1 MTFSR
6 WGRSGHRDLG
16 LDQALDLCHWSSEV
30 PHSETGQVVT
40 VAPSQ
45 WQEGE
50 SEVVWTKASVLCF
63 LQSKLAV
70 RLILVTKSF

>member
-1 MTFSR
+1 M
-6 WGRSGHRDLG
+6 GHLGHRALG

-30 PHSETGQVVT
+30 PHSETGQVAT
-40 VAPSQ
+40 VAPCQ
-45 WQEGE
+45 WQQGD

-70 RLILVTKSF
+70 KLILVTKSF